1 MLTLIAAYAAL
12 FDALAI
18 FELIIRST
26 FRGHA
31 LAVLAC
37 TGFPAFGIGT
47 FIVMT
52 AAVIEGIVLADF
64 SIGMLAG
71 FTFQT
76 YSFAFAFLE
85 FKVLGALR
93 GYTLAV
99 RACTGFP
106 ALEICTFIAMA
117 AAILIGI
124 VLTAAFMCMLAGLA
138 F

>member
-1 MLTLIAAYAAL
+1 MRTAVFDRVLFAAILIDMLTLIAAYAAL

-26 FRGHA
+26 FRGNA

-52 AAVIEGIVLADF
+52 AAVI
-64 SIGMLAG
+64 
-71 FTFQT
+71 
-76 YSFAFAFLE
+76 
-85 FKVLGALR
+85 
-93 GYTLAV
+93 V
-99 RACTGFP
+99 R
-106 ALEICTFIAMA
+106 
-117 AAILIGI
+117 I
-124 VLTAAFMCMLAGLA
+124 VLTAAIVRMLAGLA